1 MAVVAVAVA
10 ARHLRGE
17 RHLVQELLLGEA
29 AELELLLGVAREG
42 GVLLELDHH
51 LKEGGGGGGG

>member
-17 RHLVQELLLGEA
+17 RHLIQELLLGEA
-29 AELELLLGVAREG
+29 AELELLLGVARER

-51 LKEGGGGGGG
+51 LKREAGEAG